1 MLFWERERRMRSFVA
16 GQVMAFESGWGE
28 SQPDLRL
35 VVSLD
40 LLRNGKESGLER
52 RQKSACRWIIDGWLE
67 ISCEE
72 KEYNETRKY
81 GKAK

>member
-40 LLRNGKESGLER
+40 YCVMVKNLVLREGR
-52 RQKSACRWIIDGWLE
+52 RALVVG
-67 ISCEE
+67 
-72 KEYNETRKY
+72 
-81 GKAK
+81 